1 MKETGL
7 EKVALLNDFVAN
19 GYGASNLKEE
29 EILEVYKREPT
40 EWFDDNVKLVQGI
53 GTGYGGC
60 QLAREPSRIYG

>member
-40 EWFDDNVKLVQGI
+40 EWFDDNVKLV
-53 GTGYGGC
+53 
-60 QLAREPSRIYG
+60 